1 MNKKTF
7 TPSDSQEL
15 VTKFFLK
22 IQLNEIIEIINQQHI
37 STGNQINKDLDKINN
52 KIYDLQRQ
60 LDVHNQKEYD
70 NITKEEPAEF
80 KLKTTSELTRM
91 KTTLEN
97 IEKTKEAKRWRIE
110 TIISIIALIISII
123 SPIIITIIAK

>member
-22 IQLNEIIEIINQQHI
+22 IKLNEIIEIINQKHI

-60 LDVHNQKEYD
+60 LAVHNQKEYD

-80 KLKTTSELTRM
+80 KLKTA
-91 KTTLEN
+91 LEG
-97 IEKTKEAKRWRIE
+97 IVKTKEEKRWRIGI
-110 TIISIIALIISII
+110 IISIMIALISSIT
-123 SPIIITIIAK
+123 SIIITLIAK